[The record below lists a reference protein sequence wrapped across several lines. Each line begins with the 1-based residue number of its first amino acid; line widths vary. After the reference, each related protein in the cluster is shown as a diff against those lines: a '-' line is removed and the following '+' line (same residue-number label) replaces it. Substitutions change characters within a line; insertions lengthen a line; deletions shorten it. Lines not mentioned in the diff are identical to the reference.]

1 MCHLIASP
9 HLSILLVSIFL
20 VIFLLASIVV
30 APPEQEEIVLA
41 VCQVNIQQKM
51 LAMPMARQRDSK
63 S

>member
-20 VIFLLASIVV
+20 VIFLLVSIVV

-41 VCQVNIQQKM
+41 VCQVNIKQKM

>member
-9 HLSILLVSIFL
+9 NVSILLVSIFL
-20 VIFLLASIVV
+20 IIFLLVNIVV

-41 VCQVNIQQKM
+41 VCQVNIKQKM
-51 LAMPMARQRDSK
+51 LAMAMARQRDSK